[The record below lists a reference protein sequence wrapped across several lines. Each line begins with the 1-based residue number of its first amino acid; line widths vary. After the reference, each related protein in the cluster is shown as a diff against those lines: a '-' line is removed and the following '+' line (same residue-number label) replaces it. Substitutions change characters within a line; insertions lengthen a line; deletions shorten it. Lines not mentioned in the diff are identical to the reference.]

1 MLKRFN
7 KEKIFYI
14 LMTTIIT
21 LEIFLVSNV
30 STPIGGKMVFNISI
44 LYHLGIF
51 FAFTF
56 FLSLSLNKKKI
67 DNKTIAAIIL
77 ISLAYATSDEFHQ
90 LFVPGRFASLK
101 DVITDL
107 IGSLLAVMTVK
118 ILERLKKI

>member
-30 STPIGGKMVFNISI
+30 ITPIGGKMVFNISI